1 MTELRL
7 IGVLMISSALLA
19 AGCSRSTIDGRKVL
33 CSQSAS
39 MKFERV
45 EQVPRDEWLRLIV
58 GKAGQGDAGQGEDCT
73 GHAFEPSVLP
83 LRCISRARTGGVKDL
98 PLQAEALE
106 VRALSDTFALV
117 SLPVEEFSNGDM
129 TLLVALVHASRRSV
143 SVVAIGSL
151 QLHAAQL
158 ELELRPM
165 GGEELLFARGS
176 ECAAGSQES
185 KCDTQLKMLMLYQG
199 RFVPLELRNSDN
211 RCTGEAEISLFRS
224 QDVRLKSRW
233 RRTFE
238 LVSTYDV
245 QDEGIVVNEQLVAM
259 DRPPDGN
266 PENAREF
273 RRSDAIRELKF
284 NGAYF
289 TYERESLWDGMR
301 EVRGDL
307 QTNKTQSYR
316 D

>member
-1 MTELRL
+1 MTGLRL
-7 IGVLMISSALLA
+7 IGAFFILSALLA
-19 AGCSRSTIDGRKVL
+19 TGCSRSTIDGRKVL

-58 GKAGQGDAGQGEDCT
+58 GKPGQGDAGQGEDCT

-83 LRCISRARTGGVKDL
+83 LRCVSKARTGGVKDL
-98 PLQAEALE
+98 SLEVESLE
-106 VRALSDTFALV
+106 VRVLSDAFALV
-117 SLPVEEFSNGDM
+117 SLPVEEFSNGDV

-151 QLHAAQL
+151 QLHPAQVQL
-158 ELELRPM
+158 ELQPM
-165 GGEELLFARGS
+165 GGEELLFAEGA
-176 ECAAGSQES
+176 ECSTGSQES
-185 KCDTQLKMLMLYQG
+185 KCDTQLKMMLLHQG
-199 RFVPLELRNSDN
+199 RFVPLELRDSDN
-211 RCTGEAEISLFRS
+211 RCMGEAEISLFRS
-224 QDVRLKSRW
+224 QDVRLKSGW

-245 QDEGIVVNEQLVAM
+245 QDDGVVVNEQLVAM

-266 PENAREF
+266 PDNAREF

-284 NGAYF
+284 SGAYF